1 MRYSIETRD
10 FFADIISSVSTELHS
25 KKKYNNN
32 KNNNNNNN
40 NNNNDNE
47 DVELTTHKK
56 RYIGPEE
63 RQQNINELRLVS
75 KKVFLKIISELMLI
89 LKIYIYLKEK

>member
-25 KKKYNNN
+25 KTKYNNN
-32 KNNNNNNN
+32 KNNN

-56 RYIGPEE
+56 RYIAPEE

>member
-56 RYIGPEE
+56 RYIAPEE

>member
-40 NNNNDNE
+40 DNDNE
-47 DVELTTHKK
+47 DAELTTHKK
-56 RYIGPEE
+56 RYIAPEE

>member
-40 NNNNDNE
+40 NDNE
-47 DVELTTHKK
+47 DVELATHKK

>member
-47 DVELTTHKK
+47 DVELTTRKK
-56 RYIGPEE
+56 RYISPKE
-63 RQQNINELRLVS
+63 RQQIIN
-75 KKVFLKIISELMLI
+75 
-89 LKIYIYLKEK
+89 

>member
-40 NNNNDNE
+40 NDNE

-56 RYIGPEE
+56 RYIAPEE